1 MSELKSL
8 IQDKLSKESFS
19 GNGSLKALSQKG
31 LELFKEQGIPTVK
44 HEEWKYTRISAVLNK
59 DFSYAEGA
67 TAITGKDVFEFRLPG
82 YENAIELVFVNG
94 IYDA

>member
-1 MSELKSL
+1 MSELKEL

-31 LELFKEQGIPTVK
+31 LELFNEQGIPTVK

-59 DFSYAEGA
+59 DFSYGIKVILDDRVRQE
-67 TAITGKDVFEFRLPG
+67 LS
-82 YENAIELVFVNG
+82 NAI
-94 IYDA
+94 